1 MSPLRLIGRPASPI
15 GFSSSASEAGRLWV
29 LREPDQGHAGHGG
42 VLSLPVL
49 PVLEKGSQAIGDL
62 HGALMV
68 LILQGF
74 FAPAPRFDTDLS
86 AERYCTETMDTR
98 LLDLLIGV
106 VALLVMILLIVGLP
120 LVLPSGLAYLLA
132 LAIFI
137 VLMSVAG
144 YVINEKI
151 R

>member
-1 MSPLRLIGRPASPI
+1 
-15 GFSSSASEAGRLWV
+15 
-29 LREPDQGHAGHGG
+29 
-42 VLSLPVL
+42 
-49 PVLEKGSQAIGDL
+49 
-62 HGALMV
+62 
-68 LILQGF
+68 
-74 FAPAPRFDTDLS
+74 
-86 AERYCTETMDTR
+86 MDTR